1 MADYIRIFGKDVD
14 TEASLLL
21 PKKTSPINLYRRRW
35 LMLFLFVLSYI
46 FTNMQWNEYSVISDI
61 VMKYYNVP
69 SDTVNWTSMI
79 SMCFYLPL
87 AIPGSYFLEKYGL
100 RSGILIGAGFGCLGS
115 WIKLFS
121 IQQDKFWV
129 VLVGQGV
136 SAVSGIFIIQL
147 PPMLAAVWFG
157 SEEVSTACSIGIFGG
172 LVGLAIG
179 FYLPSITV
187 PNDPSNIAIAN
198 NLHTL
203 SLTIALLGSALF
215 LLQVLFFEDKPPTPP
230 SNTQLNKIEMPE
242 GSKNC
247 IKSCLELLT
256 NVPFLCL
263 VLVFTI
269 DFAIPNAFFVCLNQ
283 LLAFYYPNA
292 SVEAGRI
299 GPIMIISGIFGAV
312 ITGTLLDKFHRY
324 KTQFLLTQTCAVMAI
339 IMFTHALGG
348 PIYVVYFMAVL
359 LGVFWLTTLPICTE
373 AILELTYPTC
383 EGVSIGFSYVVA
395 HLASLIATSGYSY
408 LIDHY
413 NPFWANYLMGFMLCI
428 ALLVLITVR
437 FDYRRYAVNFG
448 SVNI

>member
-1 MADYIRIFGKDVD
+1 MEDYVQIFGREDVD
-14 TEASLLL
+14 TEASRLL
-21 PKKTSPINLYRRRW
+21 PRKFSPIILYRRRW
-35 LMLFLFVLSYI
+35 LMLFMFLLTYI
-46 FTNMQWNEYSVISDI
+46 FTNMQWNEFSVISDI
-61 VMKYYNVP
+61 IMKYYSV
-69 SDTVNWTSMI
+69 SYDTVNWTSMI
-79 SMCFYLPL
+79 SMIFYLPL

-115 WIKLFS
+115 WIKVFS

-129 VLVGQGV
+129 ILIGQGI
-136 SAVSGIFIIQL
+136 SAISGIFIIQL

-187 PNDPSNIAIAN
+187 PNDFSNISIAN
-198 NLHTL
+198 NLHSL
-203 SLTIALLGSALF
+203 SLTMALLGSALF
-215 LLQVLFFEDKPPTPP
+215 VLQFLFFEDRPPSPP

-247 IKSCLELLT
+247 IRSCLDLMTNIPYLL
-256 NVPFLCL
+256 L
-263 VLVFTI
+263 VLVFAI

-283 LLAFYYPNA
+283 LMARYYSDA
-292 SVEAGRI
+292 SVEAGRL

-324 KTQFLLTQTCAVMAI
+324 KTQFLLTQICAVMATI
-339 IMFTHALGG
+339 LFTHALGEE
-348 PIYVVYFMAVL
+348 IYIVYLMAVL

-383 EGVSIGFSYVVA
+383 EGITIGISYVVA
-395 HLASLIATSGYSY
+395 HLGSIIATSTYSY
-408 LIDHY
+408 LIDKV
-413 NPFWANYLMGFMLCI
+413 NPFWANYVMTFMLCL
-428 ALLVLITVR
+428 ALLILIFVR

-448 SVNI
+448 D